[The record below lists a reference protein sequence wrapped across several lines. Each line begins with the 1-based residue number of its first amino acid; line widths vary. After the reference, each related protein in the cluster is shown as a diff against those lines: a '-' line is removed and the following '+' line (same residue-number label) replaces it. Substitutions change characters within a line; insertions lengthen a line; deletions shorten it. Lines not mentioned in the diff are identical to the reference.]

1 MIDWV
6 CPECG
11 LDYGTL
17 TAEALPVRAAPLPDR
32 WRAALADVEDGR
44 LRRRP
49 APEVWSPI
57 EYAAHT
63 RDVVGELTQT
73 LRAMTRD
80 SPMPAPSDPDEVV
93 LERRY
98 AEADLTAVLDG
109 LQAENDGFLT
119 FLGGLTP
126 AQASLE
132 HEFPWG
138 TRDVL
143 TIAGNA
149 VHEQTHHLLDVERQ
163 VAGDVG
169 GGGGDLSRA

>member
-11 LDYGTL
+11 LDYATL
-17 TAEALPVRAAPLPDR
+17 TAEALRERAAPLPGL
-32 WRAALADVEDGR
+32 WRAALAGVDDGR

-73 LRAMTRD
+73 LRSMTGD
-80 SPMPAPSDPDEVV
+80 GPMPAPTDPDEVV
-93 LERRY
+93 LGRRY
-98 AEADLTAVLDG
+98 AEADLAAVLDG
-109 LQAENDGFLT
+109 LQAENDGFLA
-119 FLGGLTP
+119 FLRGLTP
-126 AQASLE
+126 AQAALE

-138 TRDVL
+138 ARDVL

-163 VAGDVG
+163 VAGDAG
-169 GGGGDLSRA
+169 GGPSRA